1 MTKKN
6 SNDNLESGLS
16 TVVRNLQANAEV
28 RVGQLEMLHQVDATI
43 KNGNCSVIKAGTGTG
58 KSFAYLIPSI
68 LSGRKVVIATAT
80 KTLQD
85 QLANNDL
92 PLILKSFMLEI
103 PYAVLKGRS
112 NYLCRKSFEEQVLPS
127 GSSGKLFSYTPSN
140 YFSIYNKI
148 SEWLTFTE
156 AGDLAELDIE
166 ITTDLAKRISVTAD
180 ECIGARRCP
189 KGDICFAEKARK
201 KAENAQIIIS
211 NLHLLCL
218 DIAHGK
224 VLPDYE
230 VLVVDEVHELEDI
243 MTTTLGFTITSR
255 RFRNAISELHTA
267 SDEIRD
273 LFDYDHNLPANPLP
287 EDRDPSAY
295 LKVILPMLS
304 EELPELVSTFDAY
317 LKLFIGSRILHENVT
332 ENEVNFIAHL
342 ETMAERFKF
351 LLNFFMQYIN
361 GFFSSSAASDDD
373 LEETPSLAAMH
384 NTDTYG
390 SESPKL
396 PDKAVRATQIVTK
409 LLADIKHILTQDDNF
424 VIYVESEAGFLKLE
438 GMPLDLSRF
447 LPEDTFI
454 CRPTIMTSATVDVGF
469 TSRLGMPQDKVTS
482 VEVQSPFDYKSNSL
496 LYIPSHLPDPRKK
509 DLNELKY
516 MEIAKLLKA
525 FQGKALVLF
534 TSKSAMEEAYAFC
547 LPEVS
552 TDLIVQGSYSRTF
565 LIDKFREERDT
576 SLFATMS
583 FWQGV
588 DVPGESLSLVI
599 IDKIPF
605 PRPDDPLLMARRQ
618 LAGDAGFM
626 VVDLPKAANLLAQGV
641 GRLIRRSTDR
651 GLIAILDPRLNT
663 AKYKTYLTNS
673 LPAMPITTDYEN
685 VLSYLATLSLNDN

>member
-1 MTKKN
+1 
-6 SNDNLESGLS
+6 
-16 TVVRNLQANAEV
+16 
-28 RVGQLEMLHQVDATI
+28 
-43 KNGNCSVIKAGTGTG
+43 
-58 KSFAYLIPSI
+58 
-68 LSGRKVVIATAT
+68 
-80 KTLQD
+80 
-85 QLANNDL
+85 
-92 PLILKSFMLEI
+92 
-103 PYAVLKGRS
+103 
-112 NYLCRKSFEEQVLPS
+112 
-127 GSSGKLFSYTPSN
+127 
-140 YFSIYNKI
+140 
-148 SEWLTFTE
+148 
-156 AGDLAELDIE
+156 
-166 ITTDLAKRISVTAD
+166 
-180 ECIGARRCP
+180 
-189 KGDICFAEKARK
+189 
-201 KAENAQIIIS
+201 
-211 NLHLLCL
+211 
-218 DIAHGK
+218 
-224 VLPDYE
+224 
-230 VLVVDEVHELEDI
+230 
-243 MTTTLGFTITSR
+243 
-255 RFRNAISELHTA
+255 
-267 SDEIRD
+267 
-273 LFDYDHNLPANPLP
+273 
-287 EDRDPSAY
+287 
-295 LKVILPMLS
+295 
-304 EELPELVSTFDAY
+304 
-317 LKLFIGSRILHENVT
+317 
-332 ENEVNFIAHL
+332 
-342 ETMAERFKF
+342 
-351 LLNFFMQYIN
+351 
-361 GFFSSSAASDDD
+361 
-373 LEETPSLAAMH
+373 
-384 NTDTYG
+384 
-390 SESPKL
+390 
-396 PDKAVRATQIVTK
+396 
-409 LLADIKHILTQDDNF
+409 
-424 VIYVESEAGFLKLE
+424 
-438 GMPLDLSRF
+438 
-447 LPEDTFI
+447 
-454 CRPTIMTSATVDVGF
+454 VDVGF

-552 TDLIVQGSYSRTF
+552 TDLIVQGSYSRAF